1 MSSKACKC
9 GGTEI
14 DTDRARGV
22 SVCTK
27 CGEVIEDTCI
37 VNEAE
42 LTETSGGGIQVIG
55 QWLSNDDVRGAST
68 GGMMGFNVRESR
80 QITLQKARRGIMDIA
95 SNMRMNHHC
104 IDAAF
109 KIYKMALDHN
119 LSRGN
124 KASHLLSACLYI
136 ICRTEGTQHILL
148 DFCDHVDADISV
160 LARIYLRLARELCI
174 NVPHTDPSLLIPRY
188 AAKLEFGERTNA
200 VSNTAL
206 RIVQRM
212 KRDWLNIG
220 RRSSGLCGSALLFA
234 ARMHNFNRTIQQIV
248 DVVKIS
254 KATII
259 RRLQEFET
267 TPTAQL
273 NMKEFDTIELEEE
286 QDPPA
291 FSKAKRMTKLA
302 QHEESF
308 NIEQIEREII
318 DTQKQIDEQLEK
330 LHKPRGQLAKY
341 AKYVD
346 LEKTVLTNE
355 EDELIQK
362 VLTNKAT
369 KRKLSIDDDGDD
381 DTGSPSTLTT
391 AEIEPVPINE
401 NDMKWAANYIE
412 EQQTQLILSLLDD
425 IPKPIDN
432 TNEDGDEDD
441 DNEEKHK
448 ASDYKSLRPSLETM
462 GIVPVTTSLNY
473 ATDNFNATT
482 TNTTRHHHVV
492 LDLPEWHPSI
502 DLANEELDLT
512 GIDDNEIEEMIL
524 TRDETKLK
532 LKSWLRENK
541 DWFLEEKRR
550 QRNKEAAEQKKAG
563 SSGMT
568 AAQRRRRKKKAAAA
582 TAATNEI
589 NRVANST
596 TSHHHQLAGFNSLT
610 PAGLAAAAHSALE
623 AEKHSQ
629 DKRVST
635 KINYDVLKRLTMKK
649 DGTEQVSTSPA
660 MINTNESERT
670 T

>member
-1 MSSKACKC
+1 MSSRACKC

-14 DTDRARGV
+14 DTDPARGV
-22 SVCTK
+22 TVCMQ
-27 CGEVIEDTCI
+27 CGEVIEDMRI

-42 LTETSGGGIQVIG
+42 ITETSGGGIQVVG
-55 QWLSNDDVRGAST
+55 QWLSNDDVRGASA
-68 GGMMGFNVRESR
+68 GGMMGFNIRESR
-80 QITLQKARRGIMDIA
+80 QVTLHKARRGITDIA

-104 IDAAF
+104 VDAAF
-109 KIYKMALDHN
+109 KIYKMALDRG

-124 KASHLLSACLYI
+124 KSSHLLAACLYI
-136 ICRTEGTQHILL
+136 ICRTEATQHILL

-188 AAKLEFGERTNA
+188 AAKLDFGDRTNA
-200 VSNTAL
+200 VSNTAS

-302 QHEESF
+302 QYEESF
-308 NIEQIEREII
+308 NIEQIEREILE
-318 DTQKQIDEQLEK
+318 TQKQIDEQLEK
-330 LHKPRGQLAKY
+330 LSKPRGQLAKY

-346 LEKTVLTNE
+346 LEKNVLATE

-362 VLTNKAT
+362 VLTNKNP
-369 KRKLSIDDDGDD
+369 KRKQSIDEDDEI
-381 DTGSPSTLTT
+381 LTT
-391 AEIEPVPINE
+391 MVTTEPEPAPIDE

-412 EQQTQLILSLLDD
+412 EQQTQLILSLLNDD
-425 IPKPIDN
+425 GSKLTNNDN
-432 TNEDGDEDD
+432 DANDDEQQNKED
-441 DNEEKHK
+441 
-448 ASDYKSLRPSLETM
+448 DYKSLRPSLATM
-462 GIVPVTTSLNY
+462 GIEPVTTSLNY
-473 ATDNFNATT
+473 SKDNLNSTT
-482 TNTTRHHHVV
+482 SSITYHHQVV
-492 LDLPEWHPSI
+492 LDFPEWHPSI
-502 DLANEELDLT
+502 DLSNDELDLT
-512 GIDDNEIEEMIL
+512 GIDDNEIDEMIL

-550 QRNKEAAEQKKAG
+550 QRNKEAAEQKKNG
-563 SSGMT
+563 SNSMT
-568 AAQRRRRKKKAAAA
+568 AAQRRKRKKKAAAA
-582 TAATNEI
+582 AATASNEL
-589 NRVANST
+589 NKSTNSAST
-596 TSHHHQLAGFNSLT
+596 HHQLAGFNSLT
-610 PAGLAAAAHSALE
+610 PAGLAAAAHLALE

-629 DKRVST
+629 DKRVSS

-649 DGTEQVSTSPA
+649 DGTEQTPSSPA
-660 MINTNESERT
+660 MTNTNEAERT

>member
-1 MSSKACKC
+1 MSSKTCKC

-14 DTDRARGV
+14 DTDPVRGI
-22 SVCTK
+22 VCMQ
-27 CGEVIEDTCI
+27 CGDVIEDMTI
-37 VNEAE
+37 AGDVEIIETNGGGRQVVGQYVSNHESYS
-42 LTETSGGGIQVIG
+42 TSGGG
-55 QWLSNDDVRGAST
+55 
-68 GGMMGFNVRESR
+68 MMNHTIRESR
-80 QITLQKARRGIMDIA
+80 QITLYKARRGITDIA
-95 SNMRMNHHC
+95 SNMRMNHQC
-104 IDAAF
+104 IDRAF
-109 KIYKMALDHN
+109 NIYKMALDQG

-124 KASHLLSACLYI
+124 KSSHLLASCLYI

-160 LARIYLRLARELCI
+160 LARIYLRIAHALHL

-188 AAKLEFGERTNA
+188 AAKLDFGDRTNA

-273 NMKEFDTIELEEE
+273 NMKEFNTIELEEE

-302 QHEESF
+302 QYEESF

-318 DTQKQIDEQLEK
+318 DTQKEIDEQLEK
-330 LHKPRGQLAKY
+330 LSKPRGQLAKY

-346 LEKTVLTNE
+346 LEKNILGAE

-362 VLTNKAT
+362 VLTNKTA
-369 KRKLSIDDDGDD
+369 KRKHSTDGDED
-381 DTGSPSTLTT
+381 ILSTMTT
-391 AEIEPVPINE
+391 TEKESAPIDE

-412 EQQTQLILSLLDD
+412 EQQTQLILSLFDD
-425 IPKPIDN
+425 NAGKPAVN
-432 TNEDGDEDD
+432 NDD
-441 DNEEKHK
+441 DNEEQ
-448 ASDYKSLRPSLETM
+448 DEEDDFKSLRPSLQTM
-462 GIVPVTTSLNY
+462 GIEPVTASLNY
-473 ATDNFNATT
+473 PKDNLNATT
-482 TNTTRHHHVV
+482 SNVHHQHQVV
-492 LDLPEWHPSI
+492 LDLPEWRPTI
-502 DLANEELDLT
+502 DLSNDELDLT
-512 GIDDNEIEEMIL
+512 GIDDNEIDDMIL

-550 QRNKEAAEQKKAG
+550 QRNKEAAEQKKNG
-563 SSGMT
+563 SSSMT
-568 AAQRRRRKKKAAAA
+568 AAQRRKRKKKAAAA
-582 TAATNEI
+582 AASELNKLANTA
-589 NRVANST
+589 
-596 TSHHHQLAGFNSLT
+596 TSHHQLAGFNSLT
-610 PAGLAAAAHSALE
+610 PAGLAAAAHLAIE
-623 AEKHSQ
+623 AEKNSQ
-629 DKRVST
+629 DKRLSS
-635 KINYDVLKRLTMKK
+635 KINYDVLKKLTMKK
-649 DGTEQVSTSPA
+649 DGTGQTPSSPA
-660 MINTNESERT
+660 MTNTNEAERT

>member
-14 DTDRARGV
+14 DIDRARGV
-22 SVCTK
+22 SVCKK
-27 CGEVIEDTCI
+27 CAEVIEDTCI

-42 LTETSGGGIQVIG
+42 LTETSGGGIQVVG
-55 QWLSNDDVRGAST
+55 QWVSNDELRGSGGG
-68 GGMMGFNVRESR
+68 GGMMGFNGRESR

-109 KIYKMALDHN
+109 KIYKMALDRG

-188 AAKLEFGERTNA
+188 AAKLDFGDRTNA

-259 RRLQEFET
+259 RRLQEFEV

-302 QHEESF
+302 QQEETF
-308 NIEQIEREII
+308 NIDQIERDII

-346 LEKTVLTNE
+346 LEKDILNTE
-355 EDELIQK
+355 EDKFIQK
-362 VLTNKAT
+362 VLTTKSD
-369 KRKLSIDDDGDD
+369 KRKKSLDDDDD
-381 DTGSPSTLTT
+381 DDDESVSGDLLTT
-391 AEIEPVPINE
+391 ETEKLPIDE
-401 NDMKWAANYIE
+401 NDLKWAANYIE

-425 IPKPIDN
+425 NGNKATDN
-432 TNEDGDEDD
+432 NDDSPDLQDEQNKEDD
-441 DNEEKHK
+441 FKF
-448 ASDYKSLRPSLETM
+448 LRPSLETM
-462 GIVPVTTSLNY
+462 GIVPVTSSLNY
-473 ATDNFNATT
+473 SADNQHATT
-482 TNTTRHHHVV
+482 SSSSTRHHHHHHVV
-492 LDLPEWHPSI
+492 LDFPEWHPSI
-502 DLANEELDLT
+502 DLTNEELDLT

-550 QRNKEAAEQKKAG
+550 QRNKEAAEQKKSG
-563 SSGMT
+563 SSAMT
-568 AAQRRRRKKKAAAA
+568 AAQRRKRKKKAA
-582 TAATNEI
+582 TALNEL
-589 NRVANST
+589 NKTGSNPTGA
-596 TSHHHQLAGFNSLT
+596 HHQLGGFTLT
-610 PAGLAAAAHSALE
+610 PAGLAAAAIE

-629 DKRVST
+629 DNRVSS
-635 KINYDVLKRLTMKK
+635 KINYDVLKKLTMKK
-649 DGTEQVSTSPA
+649 DTIEQVSSPSVT
-660 MINTNESERT
+660 NTNEAERT